1 MRFEEFEQEDI
12 LNLFNLITMEVD
24 QLFFL
29 VDNALR
35 IQYINKA
42 FGEYVK
48 KDVNEIIDQEFGE
61 ALGCSNMY
69 TDNKNCA
76 FTSYCSTCEIRKN
89 LHLAF
94 SGTLKKVEF
103 DMVRE
108 FKIAGEMLVKHLAF
122 KIIPIEL
129 SGSDYALCIVSDRRN
144 QDDLTMF
151 TNPEASI

>member
-12 LNLFNLITMEVD
+12 LQLFNVITKEVD

-29 VDNALR
+29 VDQALR
-35 IQYINKA
+35 IQYINQA
-42 FGEYVK
+42 FGNYVK
-48 KDVNEIIDQEFGE
+48 KDITEIIDKEFGE

-69 TDNKNCA
+69 ADNKNCA

-94 SGTLKKVEF
+94 SGTLTKVEF

-122 KIIPIEL
+122 KLVPIRL
-129 SGSDYALCIVSDRRN
+129 HGTDFVLCIVSDRRN
-144 QDDLTMF
+144 QDDLIMF